1 MGQATEAGNPMAG
14 ATRKSRAILAET
26 HPPLA
31 GFEVFVALAIVSLL
45 AWSLWRVLQELQGH
59 PYRRTQNPTQLTNQI
74 AGLLEMGEA
83 RGAATIARDTIPRLI
98 QSDEDV
104 RVRRRAA
111 ILAGTLA
118 TSKAPLATDKMKK
131 ALVNAL
137 GDPDRY
143 LRRLA
148 IASLLKMNGGESFGY
163 DPDAPRR
170 DYAAA
175 QKNWRKWLQPRRGI
189 EPSAAQA
196 DQRPKPPAGID
207 KEALR
212 RQIER
217 KLGIQ
222 PTWGPRI
229 ENLPADL
236 RE

>member
-1 MGQATEAGNPMAG
+1 MAG

-31 GFEVFVALAIVSLL
+31 GFEVLVALAIVVLL

-59 PYRRTQNPTQLTNQI
+59 TYRRTQNPTQLTNQI
-74 AGLLEMGEA
+74 AGLLEMDEA
-83 RGAATIARDTIPRLI
+83 RKAAAIAREPIPRLI
-98 QSDEDV
+98 QSEVDV
-104 RVRRRAA
+104 RIRRRAA
-111 ILAGTLA
+111 ILAGKLA
-118 TSKAPLATDKMKK
+118 TSKAALATDKIKK

-137 GDPDRY
+137 GDRDRY
-143 LRRLA
+143 VRRLA
-148 IASLLKMNGGESFGY
+148 IASLLKMNGGEPFGY
-163 DPDAPRR
+163 VPDAPQFER
-170 DYAAA
+170 AAA
-175 QKNWRKWLQPRRGI
+175 QKKWRKWIQPRRGI

-196 DQRPKPPAGID
+196 DQRPKPPMGID